1 MIPTEA
7 HRASIGIFYYRMKP
21 FSNAAEKAFA
31 FRYDSACSTLLYLL
45 VSLL

>member
-7 HRASIGIFYYRMKP
+7 HRASIGRFYYRLKP
-21 FSNAAEKAFA
+21 FSNAAEKIFA
-31 FRYDSACSTLLYLL
+31 FRYDSACSTLVYLF